1 MPALHTFFSKPQ
13 ARFIAEPHAPGADK
27 TVACPA
33 RSTGSTYWPVGPLQ
47 AFTLCMAS
55 HGVCVSSAMMLGDR
69 QYAMAQLARAHALND
84 DALRELVVVLFQHFE
99 TQH

>member
-1 MPALHTFFSKPQ
+1 MPALHPRACQ
-13 ARFIAEPHAPGADK
+13 PPARLIAESQQAGADQA
-27 TVACPA
+27 VAGTN
-33 RSTGSTYWPVGPLQ
+33 RSSRSTYWPVGPMQ

-69 QYAMAQLARAHALND
+69 QYALAQLARAHALD
-84 DALRELVVVLFQHFE
+84 DEALRELAVLLFQHFE